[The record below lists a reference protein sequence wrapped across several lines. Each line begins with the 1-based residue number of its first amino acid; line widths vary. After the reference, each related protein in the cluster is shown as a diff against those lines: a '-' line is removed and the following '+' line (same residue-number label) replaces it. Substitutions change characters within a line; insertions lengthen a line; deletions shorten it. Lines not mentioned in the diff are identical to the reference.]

1 MQIRGKVLSISGS
14 VAEVCII
21 RDSIACGDC
30 SACLKKLGLHDI
42 IKVAT
47 VKKLQVNQEVV
58 LKDNKNWFIKNRIIF
73 IVIGFVLGVIITE
86 ALSAIIFF
94 GVNRGGIDLLGGGV
108 STIIVAVILWIKR
121 PRYYYKIERIEEKV

>member
-21 RDSIACGDC
+21 RERIACGEC

-94 GVNRGGIDLLGGGV
+94 GVNRGLFLEISRQCLLHQK
-108 STIIVAVILWIKR
+108 LLD
-121 PRYYYKIERIEEKV
+121 RYRVGFLLR